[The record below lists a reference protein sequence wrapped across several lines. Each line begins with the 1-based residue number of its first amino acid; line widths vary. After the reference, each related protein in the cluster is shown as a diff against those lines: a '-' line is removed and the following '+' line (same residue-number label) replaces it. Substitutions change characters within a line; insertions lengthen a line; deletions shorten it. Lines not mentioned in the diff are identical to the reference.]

1 MKRIILLCL
10 LLLTACSKEE
20 INVSFTISPISDEEF
35 SKVGGIDQPNQE
47 DFKMLDFELNVE
59 LPNGT
64 VSSEKVRF
72 DNLRETLNTID
83 GTERYWYGSGW
94 EYELNMKRQIVIYTK
109 GVSNEQLTKAF
120 EETEIHIVWMEDE
133 KQHTRTYNLAEIL
146 EIQ

>member
-10 LLLTACSKEE
+10 LLLAACSEEE
-20 INVSFTISPISDEEF
+20 INASFTILPISDEEF

-47 DFKMLDFELNVE
+47 DFKMLDFELNAE

-64 VSSEKVRF
+64 VFSEKMGF
-72 DNLRETLNTID
+72 DDLEETLNTID

-94 EYELNMKRQIVIYTK
+94 EHELNMKRQIVIYTK

-120 EETEIHIVWMEDE
+120 EETEIHIVWGENE
-133 KQHTRTYNLAEIL
+133 EQHTRTYNLAEIL
-146 EIQ
+146 EIK